1 MVAIIWS
8 IKVVELLYV
17 RVKFM
22 KKILIV
28 LGLIA
33 TVIAIGLGSPTKLV
47 AQSTSES
54 NADIAQ
60 TVDISGNSAI
70 DQAAF
75 RPQDRDESSAPYE
88 AKDRAIIGRDDR
100 VPVLTRKFPWS
111 TIGRIEYRVNG
122 SGYTCTGSLIGRNL
136 VLTNAHCLID
146 KYSGKPVVAKNS
158 SPSAAQLIFKPSLI
172 RNTSI
177 DQARVIDYQYGTTD
191 PRKSGPADDWAILKL
206 DKPLGDIYGY
216 LGWRGLDLS
225 QKAVL
230 NKIRA
235 RLTLVGYAED
245 YPKSQDSTELG
256 RFGET
261 AGMHRKC
268 SIESLD
274 QGLVIHRC
282 DSNPGASGG
291 PIFAYFKDTK
301 SYSIVALHSSTFTN
315 SAGKVRNRA
324 VQVSRWAAKASA
336 LRRIK

>member
-1 MVAIIWS
+1 
-8 IKVVELLYV
+8 
-17 RVKFM
+17 M
-22 KKILIV
+22 KRILII

-33 TVIAIGLGSPTKLV
+33 TVITIGLGSPTKLA

-60 TVDISGNSAI
+60 TVDVSGNSAL
-70 DQAAF
+70 DRAAF
-75 RPQDRDESSAPYE
+75 RPQDRDESSTPYE

-111 TIGRIEYRVNG
+111 TIGRIEYRANG

-146 KYSGKPVVAKNS
+146 KESGKPVVAKNS
-158 SPSAAQLIFKPSLI
+158 KPSVTQLVFKPSLI

-177 DQARVIDYQYGTTD
+177 DKARVIDYQYGTTD
-191 PRKSGPADDWAILKL
+191 PRKSGSADDWAILKL

-216 LGWRGLDLS
+216 LGWRELDLS
-225 QKAVL
+225 QKTVL
-230 NKIRA
+230 SKIRA

-245 YPKSQDSTELG
+245 YPKSQDSAELG
-256 RFGET
+256 SFGET

-315 SAGKVRNRA
+315 SSGKARNRA
-324 VQVSRWAAKASA
+324 VQVSRWAAKAST
-336 LRRIK
+336 LRGNK

>member
-1 MVAIIWS
+1 
-8 IKVVELLYV
+8 
-17 RVKFM
+17 M
-22 KKILIV
+22 KKILIM
-28 LGLIA
+28 LGLMAMII
-33 TVIAIGLGSPTKLV
+33 VIGLGNSAKLV
-47 AQSTSES
+47 AQSASES
-54 NADIAQ
+54 NPDIAQ
-60 TVDISGNSAI
+60 TVDVTSNSAL
-70 DQAAF
+70 DRTAF
-75 RPQDRDESSAPYE
+75 RPLDRDESSTPYDD
-88 AKDRAIIGRDDR
+88 KVRAIIGRDDR

-111 TIGRIEYRVNG
+111 TIGRIEYRADGN
-122 SGYTCTGSLIGRNL
+122 GYTCTGSLIGRNL

-146 KYSGKPVVAKNS
+146 KYSGNPVVAKNS
-158 SPSAAQLIFKPSLI
+158 KPNTTQLIFRPSLI
-172 RNTSI
+172 KNTSI
-177 DQARVIDYQYGTTD
+177 DQAQVIDYQYGTTD

-216 LGWRGLDLS
+216 LGWRELDLS
-225 QKAVL
+225 QKSVL
-230 NKIRA
+230 SKIKA

-245 YPKSQDSTELG
+245 YPKSKDSAELG
-256 RFGET
+256 NFGET

-315 SAGKVRNRA
+315 GSGKVRNRA

-336 LRRIK
+336 LRGIK

>member
-1 MVAIIWS
+1 
-8 IKVVELLYV
+8 
-17 RVKFM
+17 M

-28 LGLIA
+28 LSLIA
-33 TVIAIGLGSPTKLV
+33 TIIAIGLGSPAKLV

-54 NADIAQ
+54 NPDIAQ
-60 TVDISGNSAI
+60 TVDISGNSAL
-70 DQAAF
+70 DQTAF
-75 RPQDRDESSAPYE
+75 RPQDRDESSAPYDN
-88 AKDRAIIGRDDR
+88 KVRAIIGRDDR

-111 TIGRIEYRVNG
+111 TIGRIEYRADSG
-122 SGYTCTGSLIGRNL
+122 SYTCTGSLIGRNL

-146 KYSGKPVVAKNS
+146 KYSSKPVVAKNS
-158 SPSAAQLIFKPSLI
+158 KPNTAQLIFRPSLI
-172 RNTSI
+172 KNTSI

-191 PRKSGPADDWAILKL
+191 PRRTNPADDWAILKL

-216 LGWRGLDLS
+216 LGWRELDLS

-230 NKIRA
+230 SKIRA

-245 YPKSQDSTELG
+245 YPKSKDFAELG
-256 RFGET
+256 SFGET

-315 SAGKVRNRA
+315 GSGKVRNRA

-336 LRRIK
+336 LRGNK